1 MICSPAEIRAL
12 SSFQYFDNVGW
23 VTKQPVPLIPKMLF
37 SGLNGR
43 KKRNGLNEI
52 EFERI
57 IKMETMMLMMV
68 MKK

>member
-1 MICSPAEIRAL
+1 LGNKTTCATYPQNAL
-12 SSFQYFDNVGW
+12 FW
-23 VTKQPVPLIPKMLF
+23 TEWK
-37 SGLNGR
+37 